1 MNTPGQPRRQRTER
15 RWMWLALGLHFL
27 LGGIY
32 LAILPLWGAVPDEP
46 LHYSTIKYDA
56 EFLSQP
62 TITDPRPWAEP
73 LAVYCFT
80 ADPAG
85 AGGHGPLY
93 YWSSVPLFL
102 ATRSLTVEQQ
112 LYVLR
117 AWTLLLSALMIPLG
131 WLTLRRFFPADPGL
145 VATGALLIAVWPHRL
160 LLSAVVYNDIA
171 CATATFLY
179 LWLLFRAAGDDG
191 DARLWLWAGAALGLA
206 FLAKRVALVTL
217 PGSIVVALLQARR
230 LRQPWAVPLRNLAL
244 WAFGFALVGGWWLVR
259 DYQLYGNLFPTEPG
273 FEARHATWLEQWYG
287 LPRATFWWKVRYI
300 LRGLWLSLWSQVG
313 WVPLDVAGWRPL
325 ALAFYGSFAAGSL
338 LTLVGYFGG
347 LKTRWR
353 GLSAETRDALTG
365 SVVMA
370 LGMAYGALHWVMQ
383 YSFHNNE
390 ETGKHAQAILVCLVA
405 VAAAACR
412 WLFGRRA
419 VGVMGLAVGVML
431 AFNVAAMVRLET
443 YLIPTHRPPTPALA
457 RERVRDLPSGAAP
470 GIWHRY
476 RVPGVVQRGGLV
488 DMPTS
493 SADAWHG

>member
-1 MNTPGQPRRQRTER
+1 MA
-15 RWMWLALGLHFL
+15 LALHFA
-27 LGGIY
+27 LGGVY

-56 EFLSQP
+56 EFVSQP

-80 ADPAG
+80 ADPVG

-93 YWSSVPLFL
+93 YWSSVPLFWL
-102 ATRSLTVEQQ
+102 TRSLTVEQQ

-131 WLTLRRFFPADPGL
+131 WLVLRRLFPADPEL
-145 VATGALLIAVWPHRL
+145 VAAGTLLIAVWPHRL
-160 LLSAVVYNDIA
+160 LMSAVIYNDIA
-171 CATATFLY
+171 CATATFYY
-179 LWLLFRAAGDDG
+179 LWLLLRAAGDEG
-191 DARLWLWAGAALGLA
+191 RPHHWFWAGAALGLA
-206 FLAKRVALVTL
+206 FLAKRVALVTF
-217 PGSIVVALLQARR
+217 PGSLVLALLQARR
-230 LRQPWAVPLRNLAL
+230 RGDGRRVVLTHLAL
-244 WAFGFALVGGWWLVR
+244 WALGFAVVGGWWLLR
-259 DYQLYGNLFPTEPG
+259 DYQLYGALFPTEPG
-273 FEARHATWLEQWYG
+273 FEARHASWLEQWYA
-287 LPRATFWWKVRYI
+287 LPRATFWWKIRYI

-313 WVPLDVAGWRPL
+313 WVPLDVAGWRPV
-325 ALAFYGSFAAGSL
+325 ALTLYSLFGLGTL
-338 LTLVGYFGG
+338 LTVLGYLGG
-347 LKTRWR
+347 LKSRWG

-365 SVVMA
+365 AVVMA

-405 VAAAACR
+405 LAAAACR

-419 VGVMGLAVGVML
+419 GGAMRLAVMVML
-431 AFNVAAMVRLET
+431 VFNLAAIVRLQT
-443 YLIPTHRPPTPALA
+443 FLIPTYRPRTPALA
-457 RERVRDLPSGAAP
+457 HERVRDLPSGAAP

-476 RVPGVVQRGGLV
+476 RVPGVTQRGGLV